1 MTRRGMPHLR
11 PPRSGQLSPDLFRAL
26 FAGHPVERWADGD
39 ELFLQDD
46 PPDRVFG
53 IVSGAVEISLYSPHG
68 RKIVANME
76 MANSLVGEIGAL
88 DGGTRT
94 ATATCVGD
102 CEIYSITRAQF
113 LDRVTRTPSLSAA
126 MIALLCA
133 RIRWINAEFGD
144 QVMLK
149 VDARLA
155 KRLLFMSSGFADADG
170 WVDISQSDLADFLGA
185 TRESVNKNLKHWR
198 EAHIIDIRRGGIR
211 ILDEDRLRAS
221 AAIPPAGDRGQD

>member
-1 MTRRGMPHLR
+1 MRRLAAPHLR
-11 PPRSGQLSPDLFRAL
+11 PPRGGQLSSELFAIL
-26 FAGHPVERWADGD
+26 FAGQSIERWSDGE

-53 IVSGAVEISLYSPHG
+53 IVSGAVEISLYSADG

-76 MANSLVGEIGAL
+76 MPSSLVGEIGAL

-113 LDRVTRTPSLSAA
+113 LDRVTRTPALSAA

-155 KRLLFMSSGFADADG
+155 KRLIFMASAFADAEG
-170 WVDISQSDLADFLGA
+170 WVDISQSELADFLGA
-185 TRESVNKNLKHWR
+185 TRESVNKNLKQWR

-211 ILDEDRLRAS
+211 ILDEDRLRAGAS
-221 AAIPPAGDRGQD
+221 IRAADRDQV

>member
-1 MTRRGMPHLR
+1 MKRRVMPHLR
-11 PPRSGQLSPDLFRAL
+11 PPQGGQLSPDLFMTL
-26 FAGHPVERWADGD
+26 FAGHPIERWADGD

-53 IVSGAVEISLYSPHG
+53 IVSGAVEISLYSPDG

-76 MANSLVGEIGAL
+76 MPNSLVGEIGAL

-102 CEIYSITRAQF
+102 CEIYSIPRAQF
-113 LDRVTRTPSLSAA
+113 LERVTRIPSLSAA
-126 MIALLCA
+126 MIALLCK
-133 RIRWINAEFGD
+133 RIRWINGEFGD

-155 KRLLFMSSGFADADG
+155 KRLLFMSSGFADGDG
-170 WVDISQSDLADFLGA
+170 WVAISQSDLADFLGA
-185 TRESVNKNLKHWR
+185 TRESVNKNLKQWR
-198 EAHIIDIRRGGIR
+198 EARIIDIRRGGIR
-211 ILDEDRLRAS
+211 ILDETRLRAS
-221 AAIPPAGDRGQD
+221 AGLPPADEDDQ